1 MFCTANTLNI
11 STKTYFLWLEPSGKI
26 YELLATTIA
35 HLSQAHGGPLFA
47 PHVTLLGDIAGQE
60 GKLINKT
67 KKLAR
72 ALSPFDLTLT
82 VPAFQDQYFR
92 CLFMRVKETS
102 TLLEAHRLARKVFH
116 KEGAPLYVPHLSLL
130 YGSYPR
136 SLKEQII
143 GTLSTSLSM
152 QFTASAVTLF
162 RIEGNSPKD
171 WCKVQMFSFRGHDK
185 QESSD

>member
-1 MFCTANTLNI
+1 M
-11 STKTYFLWLEPSGKI
+11 KTYYLWLEPTGKT

-35 HLSQAHGGPLFA
+35 HLSQEHGGPLFD

-60 GKLINKT
+60 GTLIQKT
-67 KKLAR
+67 EKLAH

-82 VPAFQDQYFR
+82 VPTFLDEYFR
-92 CLFMRVKETS
+92 CVFMRVEETS
-102 TLLEAHRLARKVFH
+102 TLLEAHTLARTVFH
-116 KEGAPLYVPHLSLL
+116 KEDAPPYLPHLSLL

-143 GTLSTSLSM
+143 GTMSTSLSV

-162 RIEGNSPKD
+162 RVEGDSPKD
-171 WCKVQMFSFRGHDK
+171 WHRVQTFGFSGRDT
-185 QESSD
+185 QEPSG